1 MTAPAVPTK
10 SASSGSP
17 TPGSLPAVGGF
28 GAGEASSGSGQP
40 GGGRSGTSRPR
51 PFSPGRA
58 RLRAAAGIALPALIL
73 VIALAWALAPGLF
86 TSVSPSEQVGAAL
99 QAPGT
104 GHWFGTDATGRDVY
118 TRVVYGASQSISAAL
133 IAVLVGLV
141 AGSLIGVTAGATGGL
156 VDEALMRVVD
166 VLLAIPTL
174 LLSLSVVILLGFGT
188 ANAAIAVGVT
198 SVAVFARLARAQVVS
213 VRASEF
219 VEAAYGSGGTFWGV
233 LWRHV
238 LPNSVTAVL
247 ALAALQLGSAILQ
260 ISTLGF
266 LGYGAPPPTPEWG
279 LLIAEGRNYVA
290 TAWWLT
296 VLPGLVVVL
305 VVIASNRLSRAIE
318 QGNQS

>member
-1 MTAPAVPTK
+1 MTAIAQPAAPAD
-10 SASSGSP
+10 ASSLAEAGTARAGSGSP
-17 TPGSLPAVGGF
+17 GPDAPRA
-28 GAGEASSGSGQP
+28 A
-40 GGGRSGTSRPR
+40 R
-51 PFSPGRA
+51 PFTRGGA
-58 RLRAAAGIALPALIL
+58 RLQAAAGLAIPAVILLVALS
-73 VIALAWALAPGLF
+73 WAVAPGLF
-86 TSVSPSEQVGAAL
+86 TAVSPTEQVGAAL
-99 QAPGT
+99 QAPGPV
-104 GHWFGTDATGRDVY
+104 HWFGTDATGRDVY
-118 TRVVYGASQSISAAL
+118 ARVIYGASQSISAAL

-141 AGSLIGVTAGATGGL
+141 VGSLLGVTAGATGGL
-156 VDEALMRVVD
+156 VDEALMRVID

-213 VRASEF
+213 VRASDF

-238 LPNSVTAVL
+238 LPNSVTAVI

-296 VLPGLVVVL
+296 VLPGFVVVL
-305 VVIASNRLSRAIE
+305 VVVASNRLSRAIE
-318 QGNQS
+318 QGRQS